1 MNKKAA
7 AIVGGVLVLGLGLF
21 GFTKLNSGSKDQ
33 EPQKEQTEQAQE
45 VEEKT
50 VKVTDSNGETVEL
63 DKNPKRVVVF
73 DYGVA
78 DILNNLGIDAVVGLP
93 KDGKM
98 PEILSDYQD
107 NKYTN
112 VGSLKETNFEA
123 VESLNPDLIIIGGR
137 QAEDIDSFKEI
148 APTVNLA
155 VDGQDYM
162 NSFKSVVTDLGKLF
176 DKEDEAKKAIDEI
189 EAKIEKVNKTVKE
202 KGLTASVVMANEGNI
217 SVFSAKSRYGLIY
230 NGLGFAEVDK
240 NIDDSTHGQQ
250 VSFEYF
256 LENKADYVF
265 VVDRGAITGKG
276 DSASKL
282 FDNEVMNKTE
292 VAKNGNI
299 VYLNSVIWYTM
310 TGGIESTNQMIDE
323 IADAIK

>member
-7 AIVGGVLVLGLGLF
+7 AIVGGILVLGLGVF
-21 GFTKLNSGSKDQ
+21 GFTKLNSGSQNQQTQQ
-33 EPQKEQTEQAQE
+33 EQSAEQT
-45 VEEKT
+45 T
-50 VKVTDSNGETVEL
+50 VQVTDANGEKAEL
-63 DKNPKRVVVF
+63 KKNPKRVVVF

-78 DILNNLGIDAVVGLP
+78 DILKNLGVDAVVGLP
-93 KDGKM
+93 KNGKM
-98 PEILSDYQD
+98 PEILSNYSDD
-107 NKYTN
+107 KYTN
-112 VGSLKETNFEA
+112 VGSLKETDFEA

-162 NSFKSVVTDLGKLF
+162 NSFKTVVTDLGNLF
-176 DKEDEAKKAIDEI
+176 DKQDEAKKAIDEI
-189 EAKIEKVNKTVKE
+189 EAKIAKVNKTVTE
-202 KGLTASVVMANEGNI
+202 KGLTASVVMANEGSI
-217 SVFSAKSRYGLIY
+217 SAFSAKSRYGLIY
-230 NGLGFAEVDK
+230 NGLGFTEVDK

-256 LENKADYVF
+256 LENKSDYVF
-265 VVDRGAITGKG
+265 VVDRGAVTGKG
-276 DSASKL
+276 EAASKL

-292 VAKNGNI
+292 VSKNGNI

-323 IADAIK
+323 IADAVK

>member
-7 AIVGGVLVLGLGLF
+7 AIVGGILVLGLGVF
-21 GFTKLNSGSKDQ
+21 GFTKLNSGSQNQQTQQ
-33 EPQKEQTEQAQE
+33 EQSAEQT
-45 VEEKT
+45 T
-50 VKVTDSNGETVEL
+50 VQITDANGEKSEL
-63 DKNPKRVVVF
+63 KKNPKRVVVF

-78 DILNNLGIDAVVGLP
+78 DILKNLGVDAVVGLP
-93 KDGKM
+93 KNGKM
-98 PEILSDYQD
+98 PEILSNYSDD
-107 NKYTN
+107 KYTN
-112 VGSLKETNFEA
+112 VGSLKETDFEA

-162 NSFKSVVTDLGKLF
+162 NSFKSVVTDLGNLF
-176 DKEDEAKKAIDEI
+176 DKQDEAKKAIDEI

-217 SVFSAKSRYGLIY
+217 SAFSAKSRYGLIY

>member
-7 AIVGGVLVLGLGLF
+7 AIVGGILVLGLGVF
-21 GFTKLNSGSKDQ
+21 GFTKLNSGSQNQQTQQ
-33 EPQKEQTEQAQE
+33 EQSAEQT
-45 VEEKT
+45 T
-50 VKVTDSNGETVEL
+50 VQITDANGEKAEL
-63 DKNPKRVVVF
+63 KKNPKRVVVF

-78 DILNNLGIDAVVGLP
+78 DILKNLGVDAVVGLP
-93 KDGKM
+93 KNGKM
-98 PEILSDYQD
+98 PEILSNYSDD
-107 NKYTN
+107 KYTN
-112 VGSLKETNFEA
+112 VGSLKETDFEA

-162 NSFKSVVTDLGKLF
+162 NSFKSVVTDLGNLF
-176 DKEDEAKKAIDEI
+176 DKQDEAKKAIDEI
-189 EAKIEKVNKTVKE
+189 EAKIAKVNKTVTE
-202 KGLTASVVMANEGNI
+202 KGLTASVVMANEGSI
-217 SVFSAKSRYGLIY
+217 SAFSAKSRYGLIY
-230 NGLGFAEVDK
+230 NGLGFTEADK

-256 LENKADYVF
+256 LENKSDYVF
-265 VVDRGAITGKG
+265 VVDRGAVTGKG
-276 DSASKL
+276 EAASKL

-323 IADAIK
+323 IADAVK

>member
-7 AIVGGVLVLGLGLF
+7 AIVGGILVLGLGVF
-21 GFTKLNSGSKDQ
+21 GFTKLNSGSQNQQTQQ
-33 EPQKEQTEQAQE
+33 EQSAEQT
-45 VEEKT
+45 T
-50 VKVTDSNGETVEL
+50 VQITDANGEKAEL
-63 DKNPKRVVVF
+63 KKNPKRVVVF

-78 DILNNLGIDAVVGLP
+78 DILKNLGVDAVVGLP
-93 KDGKM
+93 KSGKM
-98 PEILSDYQD
+98 PQILSNYSDD
-107 NKYTN
+107 KYTN
-112 VGSLKETNFEA
+112 VGSLKETDFEA

-162 NSFKSVVTDLGKLF
+162 NSFKTVVTDLGNLF
-176 DKEDEAKKAIDEI
+176 DKQDEAKKAIDEI
-189 EAKIEKVNKTVKE
+189 EAKIAKVNKTVTE
-202 KGLTASVVMANEGNI
+202 KGLTASVVMANEGSI
-217 SVFSAKSRYGLIY
+217 SAFSAKSRYGLIY
-230 NGLGFAEVDK
+230 NGLGFTEADK

-256 LENKADYVF
+256 LENKSDYVF
-265 VVDRGAITGKG
+265 VVDRGAVTGKG
-276 DSASKL
+276 EAASKL

-323 IADAIK
+323 IADAVK

>member
-7 AIVGGVLVLGLGLF
+7 AIVGGILVLGLGVF
-21 GFTKLNSGSKDQ
+21 GFTKLNSGSQNQQTQQ
-33 EPQKEQTEQAQE
+33 EQSAEQT
-45 VEEKT
+45 T
-50 VKVTDSNGETVEL
+50 VQITDANGEKAEL
-63 DKNPKRVVVF
+63 KKNPKRVVVF

-78 DILNNLGIDAVVGLP
+78 DILKNLGVDAVVGLP
-93 KDGKM
+93 KNGKM
-98 PEILSDYQD
+98 PEILSNYSDD
-107 NKYTN
+107 KYTN
-112 VGSLKETNFEA
+112 VGSLKETDFEA

-162 NSFKSVVTDLGKLF
+162 NSFKTVVTDLGNLF
-176 DKEDEAKKAIDEI
+176 DKQDEAKKAIDEI
-189 EAKIEKVNKTVKE
+189 EAKIAKVNKTVAE
-202 KGLTASVVMANEGNI
+202 KGLTASVVMANEGSI

-230 NGLGFAEVDK
+230 NGLGFTEADK

-256 LENKADYVF
+256 LENKSDYVF
-265 VVDRGAITGKG
+265 VVDRGAVTGKG
-276 DSASKL
+276 EAASKL

-292 VAKNGNI
+292 VSKNGNI

-323 IADAIK
+323 IADAVK

>member
-7 AIVGGVLVLGLGLF
+7 AIVGGILVLGLGVF
-21 GFTKLNSGSKDQ
+21 GFTKLNSGSQNQQTQQ
-33 EPQKEQTEQAQE
+33 EQSAEQT
-45 VEEKT
+45 T
-50 VKVTDSNGETVEL
+50 VQITDANGEKAEL
-63 DKNPKRVVVF
+63 KKNPKRVVVF

-78 DILNNLGIDAVVGLP
+78 DILKNLGVDAVVGLP
-93 KDGKM
+93 KNGKM
-98 PEILSDYQD
+98 PEILSNYSDD
-107 NKYTN
+107 KYTN
-112 VGSLKETNFEA
+112 VGSLKETDFEA

-162 NSFKSVVTDLGKLF
+162 NSFKTVVTDLGKLF

-202 KGLTASVVMANEGNI
+202 KGLTASVVMANEGSI
-217 SVFSAKSRYGLIY
+217 STFSAKSRYGLIY
-230 NGLGFAEVDK
+230 NGLGFTEADK

-256 LENKADYVF
+256 LENKSDYVF
-265 VVDRGAITGKG
+265 VVDRGAVTGKG
-276 DSASKL
+276 EAASKL

>member
-7 AIVGGVLVLGLGLF
+7 AIVGGILVLGLGVF
-21 GFTKLNSGSKDQ
+21 GFTKLNSGSQNQQTQQ
-33 EPQKEQTEQAQE
+33 EQSAEQT
-45 VEEKT
+45 T
-50 VKVTDSNGETVEL
+50 VQVTDANGEKAEL
-63 DKNPKRVVVF
+63 KKNPKRVVVF

-78 DILNNLGIDAVVGLP
+78 DILKNLGVDAVVGLP
-93 KDGKM
+93 KNGKM
-98 PEILSDYQD
+98 PEILSNYSDD
-107 NKYTN
+107 KYTN
-112 VGSLKETNFEA
+112 VGSLKETDFEA

-162 NSFKSVVTDLGKLF
+162 NSFKTVVTDLGNLF
-176 DKEDEAKKAIDEI
+176 DKQDEAKKAIDEI
-189 EAKIEKVNKTVKE
+189 EAKIAKVNKTVTE
-202 KGLTASVVMANEGNI
+202 KGLTASVVMANEGSI
-217 SVFSAKSRYGLIY
+217 SAFSAKSRYGLIY

-256 LENKADYVF
+256 LENKSDYVF
-265 VVDRGAITGKG
+265 VVDRGAVTGKG
-276 DSASKL
+276 EAASKL

-323 IADAIK
+323 IADAVK

>member
-7 AIVGGVLVLGLGLF
+7 AIVGGILVLGLGVF
-21 GFTKLNSGSKDQ
+21 GFTKLNSGSQNQQTQQ
-33 EPQKEQTEQAQE
+33 EQSAEQT
-45 VEEKT
+45 T
-50 VKVTDSNGETVEL
+50 VQITDANGEKAEL
-63 DKNPKRVVVF
+63 KKNPKRVVVF

-78 DILNNLGIDAVVGLP
+78 DILKNLGVDAVVGLP
-93 KDGKM
+93 KNGKM
-98 PEILSDYQD
+98 PEILSNYSDD
-107 NKYTN
+107 KYTN
-112 VGSLKETNFEA
+112 VGSLKETDFEA

-162 NSFKSVVTDLGKLF
+162 NSFKTVVTDLGNLF
-176 DKEDEAKKAIDEI
+176 DKQNEAKKAIDEI
-189 EAKIEKVNKTVKE
+189 EAKIAKVNKTVTE

-217 SVFSAKSRYGLIY
+217 SAFSAKSRYGLIY
-230 NGLGFAEVDK
+230 NGLGFTEADK

-256 LENKADYVF
+256 LENKSDYVF
-265 VVDRGAITGKG
+265 VVDRGAVTGKG
-276 DSASKL
+276 EAASKL

-292 VAKNGNI
+292 VSKNGNI

-323 IADAIK
+323 IADAVK

>member
-7 AIVGGVLVLGLGLF
+7 AIVGGILVLGLGVF
-21 GFTKLNSGSKDQ
+21 GFTKLNSGSQNQQTQQ
-33 EPQKEQTEQAQE
+33 EQSAEQT
-45 VEEKT
+45 T
-50 VKVTDSNGETVEL
+50 VQITDANGEKAEL
-63 DKNPKRVVVF
+63 KKNPKRVVVF

-78 DILNNLGIDAVVGLP
+78 DILKNLGVDAVVGLP
-93 KDGKM
+93 KNGKM
-98 PEILSDYQD
+98 PEILSNYSDD
-107 NKYTN
+107 KYTN
-112 VGSLKETNFEA
+112 VGSLKETDFEA

-162 NSFKSVVTDLGKLF
+162 NSFKTVVTDLGKLF

-189 EAKIEKVNKTVKE
+189 EAKIAKVNKTVTE
-202 KGLTASVVMANEGNI
+202 KGLTASVVMANEGSI

-230 NGLGFAEVDK
+230 NGLGFTEADK

-256 LENKADYVF
+256 LENKSDYVF
-265 VVDRGAITGKG
+265 VVDRGAVTGKG
-276 DSASKL
+276 EAASKL

-292 VAKNGNI
+292 VSKNGNI

-323 IADAIK
+323 IADAVK

>member
-7 AIVGGVLVLGLGLF
+7 AIVGGILVLGLGVF
-21 GFTKLNSGSKDQ
+21 GFTKLNSGSQNQQTQQ
-33 EPQKEQTEQAQE
+33 EQSAEQT
-45 VEEKT
+45 T
-50 VKVTDSNGETVEL
+50 VQITDANGEKAEL
-63 DKNPKRVVVF
+63 KKNPKRVVVF

-78 DILNNLGIDAVVGLP
+78 DILKNLGVDAVVGLP
-93 KDGKM
+93 KNGKM
-98 PEILSDYQD
+98 PEILSNYSDD
-107 NKYTN
+107 KYTN
-112 VGSLKETNFEA
+112 VGSLKETDFEA

-162 NSFKSVVTDLGKLF
+162 NSFKTVVTDLGKLF

-217 SVFSAKSRYGLIY
+217 SAFSAKSRYGLIY

-299 VYLNSVIWYTM
+299 VYLNSVIWYTT

-323 IADAIK
+323 IADAVK

>member
-7 AIVGGVLVLGLGLF
+7 AIVGGILVLGLGVF
-21 GFTKLNSGSKDQ
+21 GFTKLNSGSQNQQTQQ
-33 EPQKEQTEQAQE
+33 EQSAEQT
-45 VEEKT
+45 T
-50 VKVTDSNGETVEL
+50 VQITDANGEKAEL
-63 DKNPKRVVVF
+63 KKNPKRVVVF

-78 DILNNLGIDAVVGLP
+78 DILKNLGVDAVVGLP
-93 KDGKM
+93 KNGKM
-98 PEILSDYQD
+98 PEILSNYSDD
-107 NKYTN
+107 KYTN
-112 VGSLKETNFEA
+112 VGSLKETAFEA

-162 NSFKSVVTDLGKLF
+162 NSFKTVVTDLGNLF
-176 DKEDEAKKAIDEI
+176 DKQDEAKKAIDEI
-189 EAKIEKVNKTVKE
+189 EAKIAKVNKTVTE
-202 KGLTASVVMANEGNI
+202 KGLTASVVMANEGSI

-230 NGLGFAEVDK
+230 NGLGFTEADK

-256 LENKADYVF
+256 LENKSDYVF
-265 VVDRGAITGKG
+265 VVDRGAVTGKG
-276 DSASKL
+276 EAASKL

-292 VAKNGNI
+292 VSKNGNI

-323 IADAIK
+323 IADAVK

>member
-7 AIVGGVLVLGLGLF
+7 AIVGGILVLGLGVF
-21 GFTKLNSGSKDQ
+21 GFTKLNSGSQNQQTQQ
-33 EPQKEQTEQAQE
+33 EQSAEQT
-45 VEEKT
+45 T
-50 VKVTDSNGETVEL
+50 VQITDANGEKAEL
-63 DKNPKRVVVF
+63 KKNPKRVVVF

-78 DILNNLGIDAVVGLP
+78 DILKNLGVDAVVGLP
-93 KDGKM
+93 KNGKM
-98 PEILSDYQD
+98 PEILSNYSDD
-107 NKYTN
+107 KYTN
-112 VGSLKETNFEA
+112 VGSLKETDFEA

-162 NSFKSVVTDLGKLF
+162 NSFKTVVTDLGNLF
-176 DKEDEAKKAIDEI
+176 DKQDEAKKAIDEI
-189 EAKIEKVNKTVKE
+189 EAKIEKVNKTVTE
-202 KGLTASVVMANEGNI
+202 KGLTASVVMANEGSI
-217 SVFSAKSRYGLIY
+217 SAFSAKSRYGLIY
-230 NGLGFAEVDK
+230 NGLGFTEVDK

-256 LENKADYVF
+256 LENKSDYVF
-265 VVDRGAITGKG
+265 VVDRGAVTGKG
-276 DSASKL
+276 EAASKL

-292 VAKNGNI
+292 VSKNGNI

-323 IADAIK
+323 IADAVK

>member
-7 AIVGGVLVLGLGLF
+7 AIVGGILVLGLGVF
-21 GFTKLNSGSKDQ
+21 GFTKLNSGSQNQQTQQ
-33 EPQKEQTEQAQE
+33 EQSAEQT
-45 VEEKT
+45 T
-50 VKVTDSNGETVEL
+50 VQITDANGEKAEL
-63 DKNPKRVVVF
+63 KKNPKRVVVF

-78 DILNNLGIDAVVGLP
+78 DILKNLGVDAVVGLP
-93 KDGKM
+93 KSGKM
-98 PEILSDYQD
+98 PEILSNYSDD
-107 NKYTN
+107 KYTN
-112 VGSLKETNFEA
+112 VGSLKETDFEA

-137 QAEDIDSFKEI
+137 QAEDIDNFKEI

-162 NSFKSVVTDLGKLF
+162 NSFKTVVTDLGNLF
-176 DKEDEAKKAIDEI
+176 DKQDEAKKAIDEI
-189 EAKIEKVNKTVKE
+189 EAKIAKVNKTVTE
-202 KGLTASVVMANEGNI
+202 KGLTASVVMANEGSI

-230 NGLGFAEVDK
+230 NGLGFTEADK

-256 LENKADYVF
+256 LENKSDYVF
-265 VVDRGAITGKG
+265 VVDRGAVTGKG
-276 DSASKL
+276 EAASKL

-323 IADAIK
+323 IADAVK

>member
-7 AIVGGVLVLGLGLF
+7 AIVGGILVLGLGVF
-21 GFTKLNSGSKDQ
+21 GFTKLNSGSQNQQTQQ
-33 EPQKEQTEQAQE
+33 EQSAEQT
-45 VEEKT
+45 T
-50 VKVTDSNGETVEL
+50 VQVTDANGEKAEL
-63 DKNPKRVVVF
+63 KKNPKRVVVF

-78 DILNNLGIDAVVGLP
+78 DILKNLGVDAVVGLP
-93 KDGKM
+93 KNGKM
-98 PEILSDYQD
+98 PEILSNYSDD
-107 NKYTN
+107 KYTN
-112 VGSLKETNFEA
+112 VGSLKETDFEA

-162 NSFKSVVTDLGKLF
+162 NSFKTVVTDLGNLF
-176 DKEDEAKKAIDEI
+176 DKQDEAKKAIDEI
-189 EAKIEKVNKTVKE
+189 EAKIAKVNKTVAE
-202 KGLTASVVMANEGNI
+202 KGLTASVVMANEGSI
-217 SVFSAKSRYGLIY
+217 STFSAKSRYGLIY

-256 LENKADYVF
+256 LENKSDYVF
-265 VVDRGAITGKG
+265 VVDRGAVTGKG
-276 DSASKL
+276 EAASKL

>member
-7 AIVGGVLVLGLGLF
+7 AIVGGILVLGLGVF
-21 GFTKLNSGSKDQ
+21 GFTKLNSGSQNQQTQQ
-33 EPQKEQTEQAQE
+33 EQSAEQT
-45 VEEKT
+45 T
-50 VKVTDSNGETVEL
+50 VQITDANGEKAEL
-63 DKNPKRVVVF
+63 KKNPKRVVVF

-78 DILNNLGIDAVVGLP
+78 DILKNLGVDAVVGLP
-93 KDGKM
+93 KNGKM
-98 PEILSDYQD
+98 PEILSNYSDD
-107 NKYTN
+107 KYTN
-112 VGSLKETNFEA
+112 VGSLKETDFEA

-189 EAKIEKVNKTVKE
+189 EAKIAKVNKTVTE

-217 SVFSAKSRYGLIY
+217 SAFSAKSRYGLIY

-323 IADAIK
+323 IADAVK

>member
-7 AIVGGVLVLGLGLF
+7 AIVGGILVLGLGVF
-21 GFTKLNSGSKDQ
+21 GFTKLNSGSQNQQTQQ
-33 EPQKEQTEQAQE
+33 EQSAEQTTVQITDANG
-45 VEEKT
+45 EKT
-50 VKVTDSNGETVEL
+50 EVK
-63 DKNPKRVVVF
+63 KNPKRVVVF

-78 DILNNLGIDAVVGLP
+78 DILKNLGVDAVVGLP
-93 KDGKM
+93 KNGKM
-98 PEILSDYQD
+98 PEILSNYSDD
-107 NKYTN
+107 KYTN
-112 VGSLKETNFEA
+112 VGSLKETDFEA

-137 QAEDIDSFKEI
+137 QAEDIDNFKEI
-148 APTVNLA
+148 APTVNLE

-162 NSFKSVVTDLGKLF
+162 NSFKTVVTDLGNLF
-176 DKEDEAKKAIDEI
+176 DKQDEAKKAIDEI
-189 EAKIEKVNKTVKE
+189 EAKIAKVNKTVTE
-202 KGLTASVVMANEGNI
+202 KGLTASVVMANEGSI
-217 SVFSAKSRYGLIY
+217 STFSAKSRYGLIY

-256 LENKADYVF
+256 LENKSDYVF
-265 VVDRGAITGKG
+265 VVDRGAVTGKG
-276 DSASKL
+276 EAASKL

>member
-7 AIVGGVLVLGLGLF
+7 AIVGGILVLGLGVF
-21 GFTKLNSGSKDQ
+21 GFTKLNSGSQNQQTQQ
-33 EPQKEQTEQAQE
+33 EQSAEQT
-45 VEEKT
+45 T
-50 VKVTDSNGETVEL
+50 VQITDANGEKAEL
-63 DKNPKRVVVF
+63 KKNPKRVVVF

-78 DILNNLGIDAVVGLP
+78 DILKNLGVDAVVGLP
-93 KDGKM
+93 KNGKM
-98 PEILSDYQD
+98 PEILSNYSDD
-107 NKYTN
+107 KYTN
-112 VGSLKETNFEA
+112 VGSLKETDFEA
-123 VESLNPDLIIIGGR
+123 VESLNPDLILIGGR

-162 NSFKSVVTDLGKLF
+162 NSFKTVVTDLGNLF
-176 DKEDEAKKAIDEI
+176 DKQDEAKKAIDEI
-189 EAKIEKVNKTVKE
+189 EAKIAKVNKTVTE
-202 KGLTASVVMANEGNI
+202 KGLTASVVMANEGSI
-217 SVFSAKSRYGLIY
+217 STFSAKSRYGLIY
-230 NGLGFAEVDK
+230 NGLGFTEADK

-256 LENKADYVF
+256 LENKSDYVF
-265 VVDRGAITGKG
+265 VVDRGAVTGKG
-276 DSASKL
+276 EAASKL

-323 IADAIK
+323 IADAVK

>member
-7 AIVGGVLVLGLGLF
+7 AIVGGILVLGLGVF
-21 GFTKLNSGSKDQ
+21 GFTKLNSGSQNQQTQQ
-33 EPQKEQTEQAQE
+33 EQSAEQT
-45 VEEKT
+45 T
-50 VKVTDSNGETVEL
+50 VQITDANGEKSEL
-63 DKNPKRVVVF
+63 KKNPKRVVVF

-78 DILNNLGIDAVVGLP
+78 DILKNLGVDAVVGLP
-93 KDGKM
+93 KNGKM
-98 PEILSDYQD
+98 PEILSNYSDD
-107 NKYTN
+107 KYTN
-112 VGSLKETNFEA
+112 VGSLKETDFEA

-162 NSFKSVVTDLGKLF
+162 NSFKTVVTDLGNLF
-176 DKEDEAKKAIDEI
+176 DKQDEAKKAIDEI
-189 EAKIEKVNKTVKE
+189 EAKIAKVNKTVAE
-202 KGLTASVVMANEGNI
+202 KGLTASVVMANEGSI
-217 SVFSAKSRYGLIY
+217 STFSAKSRYGLIY

-256 LENKADYVF
+256 LENKSDYVF
-265 VVDRGAITGKG
+265 VVDRGAVTGKG
-276 DSASKL
+276 EAASKL

>member
-7 AIVGGVLVLGLGLF
+7 AIVGGILVLGLGVF
-21 GFTKLNSGSKDQ
+21 GFTKLNSGSQNQQTQQ
-33 EPQKEQTEQAQE
+33 EQSAEQT
-45 VEEKT
+45 T
-50 VKVTDSNGETVEL
+50 VQITDANGEKAEL
-63 DKNPKRVVVF
+63 KKNPKRVVVF

-78 DILNNLGIDAVVGLP
+78 DILKNLGVDAVVGLP
-93 KDGKM
+93 KNGKM
-98 PEILSDYQD
+98 PEILSNYSDD
-107 NKYTN
+107 KYTN
-112 VGSLKETNFEA
+112 VGSLKETDFEA

-162 NSFKSVVTDLGKLF
+162 NSFKTVVTDLGNLF
-176 DKEDEAKKAIDEI
+176 DKQDEAKKAIDEI
-189 EAKIEKVNKTVKE
+189 EAKIAKVNKTVTE

-217 SVFSAKSRYGLIY
+217 SAFSAKSRYGLIY

-256 LENKADYVF
+256 LENKSDYVF
-265 VVDRGAITGKG
+265 VVDRGAVTGKG
-276 DSASKL
+276 EAASKL

>member
-7 AIVGGVLVLGLGLF
+7 IIAGIAIVGLVGAFAL
-21 GFTKLNSGSKDQ
+21 
-33 EPQKEQTEQAQE
+33 
-45 VEEKT
+45 
-50 VKVTDSNGETVEL
+50 SNKKGITPDNNVAAESTMTIAHDLGETKVE
-63 DKNPKRVVVF
+63 KNPDRVVVF
-73 DYGVA
+73 DIPTLDTMEV
-78 DILNNLGIDAVVGLP
+78 LGIDNVVGVP
-93 KDGKM
+93 TSTY
-98 PEILSDYQD
+98 PENLS
-107 NKYTN
+107 KYESDEYTK
-112 VGSLKETNFEA
+112 VGTVKEVDLEA
-123 VESLNPDLIIIGGR
+123 IKSADPDLIIIGGR

-162 NSFKSVVTDLGKLF
+162 NSFKTVVTDLGKLF

-217 SVFSAKSRYGLIY
+217 SAFSAKSRYGLIY

-256 LENKADYVF
+256 LENKSDYVF
-265 VVDRGAITGKG
+265 VVDRGAVTGKG
-276 DSASKL
+276 EAASKL

-323 IADAIK
+323 IADAVK

>member
-7 AIVGGVLVLGLGLF
+7 AIVGGILVLGLGVF
-21 GFTKLNSGSKDQ
+21 GFTKLNSGSQNQQTQQ
-33 EPQKEQTEQAQE
+33 EQSAEQT
-45 VEEKT
+45 T
-50 VKVTDSNGETVEL
+50 VQITDANGEKAEL
-63 DKNPKRVVVF
+63 KKNPKRVVVF

-78 DILNNLGIDAVVGLP
+78 DILKNLGVDAVVGLP
-93 KDGKM
+93 KNGKM
-98 PEILSDYQD
+98 PEILSNYSDD
-107 NKYTN
+107 KYTN
-112 VGSLKETNFEA
+112 VGSLKETDFEA

-137 QAEDIDSFKEI
+137 QAEDIDNFKEI
-148 APTVNLA
+148 APTVNLE

-162 NSFKSVVTDLGKLF
+162 NSFKTVVTDLGNLF
-176 DKEDEAKKAIDEI
+176 DKQDEAKKAIDEI
-189 EAKIEKVNKTVKE
+189 EAKIAKVNKTVTE
-202 KGLTASVVMANEGNI
+202 KGLTASVVMANEGSI

-256 LENKADYVF
+256 LENKSDYVF
-265 VVDRGAITGKG
+265 VVDRGAVTGKG
-276 DSASKL
+276 EAASKL

-292 VAKNGNI
+292 VSKNGNI

-323 IADAIK
+323 IADAVK

>member
-7 AIVGGVLVLGLGLF
+7 AIVGGILVLGLGVF
-21 GFTKLNSGSKDQ
+21 GFTKLNSGSQNQQTQQ
-33 EPQKEQTEQAQE
+33 EQSAEQT
-45 VEEKT
+45 T
-50 VKVTDSNGETVEL
+50 VQITDANGEKAEL
-63 DKNPKRVVVF
+63 KKNPKRVVVF

-78 DILNNLGIDAVVGLP
+78 DILKNLGVDAVVGLP
-93 KDGKM
+93 KNGKM
-98 PEILSDYQD
+98 PEILSNYSDD
-107 NKYTN
+107 KYTN
-112 VGSLKETNFEA
+112 VGSLKETDFEA

-162 NSFKSVVTDLGKLF
+162 NSFKTVVTDLGNLF
-176 DKEDEAKKAIDEI
+176 DKQNEAKKAIDEI
-189 EAKIEKVNKTVKE
+189 EAKIAKVNKTVTE

-217 SVFSAKSRYGLIY
+217 SAFSAKSRYGLIY

-276 DSASKL
+276 EAASKL

-323 IADAIK
+323 IADAVK

>member
-7 AIVGGVLVLGLGLF
+7 AIVGGILVLGLGVF
-21 GFTKLNSGSKDQ
+21 GFTKLNSGSQNQQTQQ
-33 EPQKEQTEQAQE
+33 EQSAEQT
-45 VEEKT
+45 T
-50 VKVTDSNGETVEL
+50 VQITDANGEKAEL
-63 DKNPKRVVVF
+63 KKNPKRVVVF

-78 DILNNLGIDAVVGLP
+78 DILKNLGVDAVVGLP
-93 KDGKM
+93 KSGKM
-98 PEILSDYQD
+98 PEILSNYSDD
-107 NKYTN
+107 KYTN
-112 VGSLKETNFEA
+112 VGSLKETDFEA

-137 QAEDIDSFKEI
+137 QAEDIDNFKEI

-162 NSFKSVVTDLGKLF
+162 NSFKTVVTDLGNLF
-176 DKEDEAKKAIDEI
+176 DKQDEAKKAIDEI
-189 EAKIEKVNKTVKE
+189 EAKIAKVNKTVTE
-202 KGLTASVVMANEGNI
+202 KGLTASVVMANEGSI
-217 SVFSAKSRYGLIY
+217 SAFSAKSRYGLIY
-230 NGLGFAEVDK
+230 NGLGFTEADK

-256 LENKADYVF
+256 LENKSDYVF
-265 VVDRGAITGKG
+265 VVDRGAVTGKG
-276 DSASKL
+276 EAASKL

-323 IADAIK
+323 IADAVK

>member
-7 AIVGGVLVLGLGLF
+7 AIVGGILVLGLGVF
-21 GFTKLNSGSKDQ
+21 GFTKLNSGSQNQQTQQ
-33 EPQKEQTEQAQE
+33 EQSAEQT
-45 VEEKT
+45 T
-50 VKVTDSNGETVEL
+50 VQITDANGEKAEL
-63 DKNPKRVVVF
+63 KKNPKRVVVF

-78 DILNNLGIDAVVGLP
+78 DILKNLGVDAVVGLP
-93 KDGKM
+93 KNGKM
-98 PEILSDYQD
+98 PEILSNYSDD
-107 NKYTN
+107 KYTN
-112 VGSLKETNFEA
+112 VGSLKETDFEA

-162 NSFKSVVTDLGKLF
+162 NSFKTVVTDLGNLF
-176 DKEDEAKKAIDEI
+176 DKQDEAKKAIDEI
-189 EAKIEKVNKTVKE
+189 EAKIAKVNKTVTE
-202 KGLTASVVMANEGNI
+202 KGLTASVVMANEGSI
-217 SVFSAKSRYGLIY
+217 SAFSAKSRYGLIY

-256 LENKADYVF
+256 LENKSDYVF
-265 VVDRGAITGKG
+265 VVDRGAVTGKG
-276 DSASKL
+276 EAASKL

>member
-7 AIVGGVLVLGLGLF
+7 AIVGGRLVLGLGVF
-21 GFTKLNSGSKDQ
+21 GFTKLNSGSQNQQTQQ
-33 EPQKEQTEQAQE
+33 EQSAEQT
-45 VEEKT
+45 T
-50 VKVTDSNGETVEL
+50 VQITDANGEKAEL
-63 DKNPKRVVVF
+63 KKNPKRVVVF

-78 DILNNLGIDAVVGLP
+78 DILKNLGVDAVVGLP
-93 KDGKM
+93 KNGKM
-98 PEILSDYQD
+98 PEILSNYSDD
-107 NKYTN
+107 KYTN
-112 VGSLKETNFEA
+112 VGSLKETDFEA

-162 NSFKSVVTDLGKLF
+162 NSFKTVVTDLGNLF
-176 DKEDEAKKAIDEI
+176 DKQDEAKKAIDEI
-189 EAKIEKVNKTVKE
+189 EAKIAKVNKTVTE
-202 KGLTASVVMANEGNI
+202 KGLTASVVMANEGSI

-230 NGLGFAEVDK
+230 NGLGFTEADK

-256 LENKADYVF
+256 LENKSDYVF
-265 VVDRGAITGKG
+265 VVDRGAVTGKG
-276 DSASKL
+276 EAASKL

-292 VAKNGNI
+292 VSKNGNI

-323 IADAIK
+323 IADAVK

>member
-7 AIVGGVLVLGLGLF
+7 AIVGGILVLGLGVF
-21 GFTKLNSGSKDQ
+21 GFTKLNSGSQNQQTQQ
-33 EPQKEQTEQAQE
+33 EQSAEQT
-45 VEEKT
+45 T
-50 VKVTDSNGETVEL
+50 VQITDANGEKAEL
-63 DKNPKRVVVF
+63 KKNPKRVVVF

-78 DILNNLGIDAVVGLP
+78 DILKNLGVDAVVGLP
-93 KDGKM
+93 KNGKM
-98 PEILSDYQD
+98 PEILSNYSDD
-107 NKYTN
+107 KYTN
-112 VGSLKETNFEA
+112 VGSLKETDFEA

-148 APTVNLA
+148 TPTVNLE

-162 NSFKSVVTDLGKLF
+162 NSFKTVVTDLGNLF
-176 DKEDEAKKAIDEI
+176 DKQDEAKKAIDEI
-189 EAKIEKVNKTVKE
+189 EAKIAKVNKTVTE
-202 KGLTASVVMANEGNI
+202 KGLTASVVMANEGSI

-230 NGLGFAEVDK
+230 NGLGFTEADK

-256 LENKADYVF
+256 LENKSDYVF
-265 VVDRGAITGKG
+265 VVDRGAVTGKG
-276 DSASKL
+276 EAASKL

>member
-7 AIVGGVLVLGLGLF
+7 AIVGGILVLGLGVF
-21 GFTKLNSGSKDQ
+21 GFTKLNSGSQNQQTQQ
-33 EPQKEQTEQAQE
+33 EQSAEQT
-45 VEEKT
+45 T
-50 VKVTDSNGETVEL
+50 VQITDANGEKAEL
-63 DKNPKRVVVF
+63 KKNPKRVVVF

-78 DILNNLGIDAVVGLP
+78 DILKNLGVDAVVGLP
-93 KDGKM
+93 KNGKM
-98 PEILSDYQD
+98 PEILSNYSDD
-107 NKYTN
+107 KYTN
-112 VGSLKETNFEA
+112 VGSLKETDFEA

-162 NSFKSVVTDLGKLF
+162 NSFKTVVTDLGNLF
-176 DKEDEAKKAIDEI
+176 DKQDEAKKAIDEI
-189 EAKIEKVNKTVKE
+189 EAKIAKVNKTVAE
-202 KGLTASVVMANEGNI
+202 KGLTASVVMANEGSI

-230 NGLGFAEVDK
+230 NGLGFTEVDK

-256 LENKADYVF
+256 LENKSDYVF
-265 VVDRGAITGKG
+265 VVDRGAVTGKG
-276 DSASKL
+276 ESAKAL

-292 VAKNGNI
+292 VAKNGNV
-299 VYLNSVIWYTM
+299 VYLDSVVWYTM
-310 TGGIESTNQMIDE
+310 TGGIESTKVMIDE

>member
-7 AIVGGVLVLGLGLF
+7 AIVGGILLLGLGVF
-21 GFTKLNSGSKDQ
+21 GFTKLNSGSQNQQTQQ
-33 EPQKEQTEQAQE
+33 EQSAEQT
-45 VEEKT
+45 T
-50 VKVTDSNGETVEL
+50 VQITDANGEKAEL
-63 DKNPKRVVVF
+63 KKNPKRVVVF

-78 DILNNLGIDAVVGLP
+78 DILKNLGVDAVVGLP
-93 KDGKM
+93 KNGKM
-98 PEILSDYQD
+98 PEILSNYSDD
-107 NKYTN
+107 KYTN
-112 VGSLKETNFEA
+112 VGSLKETDFEA

-217 SVFSAKSRYGLIY
+217 SAFSAKSRYGLIY

>member
-7 AIVGGVLVLGLGLF
+7 AIVGGILVLGLGVF
-21 GFTKLNSGSKDQ
+21 GFTKLNSGSQNQQTQQ
-33 EPQKEQTEQAQE
+33 EQSAEQT
-45 VEEKT
+45 T
-50 VKVTDSNGETVEL
+50 VQVTDANGEKAEL
-63 DKNPKRVVVF
+63 KKNPKRVVVF

-78 DILNNLGIDAVVGLP
+78 DILKNLGVDAVVGLP
-93 KDGKM
+93 KNGKM
-98 PEILSDYQD
+98 PEILSNYSDD
-107 NKYTN
+107 KYTN
-112 VGSLKETNFEA
+112 VGSLKETDFEA

-162 NSFKSVVTDLGKLF
+162 NSFKTVVTDLGNLF
-176 DKEDEAKKAIDEI
+176 DKQDEAKKAIDEI
-189 EAKIEKVNKTVKE
+189 EAKIAKVNKTVTE
-202 KGLTASVVMANEGNI
+202 KGLTASVVMANEGSI
-217 SVFSAKSRYGLIY
+217 STFSAKSRYGLIY

-256 LENKADYVF
+256 LENKSDYVF
-265 VVDRGAITGKG
+265 VVDRGAVTGKG
-276 DSASKL
+276 EAASKL

-323 IADAIK
+323 IADAVK

>member
-7 AIVGGVLVLGLGLF
+7 AIVGGILVLGLGVF
-21 GFTKLNSGSKDQ
+21 GFTKLNSGSQNQQTQQ
-33 EPQKEQTEQAQE
+33 EQSAEQT
-45 VEEKT
+45 T
-50 VKVTDSNGETVEL
+50 VQVTDANGEKAEL
-63 DKNPKRVVVF
+63 KKNPKRVVVF

-78 DILNNLGIDAVVGLP
+78 DILKNLGVDAIVGLP
-93 KDGKM
+93 KNGKM
-98 PEILSDYQD
+98 PEILSNYSDD
-107 NKYTN
+107 KYTN
-112 VGSLKETNFEA
+112 VGSLKETDFEA

-162 NSFKSVVTDLGKLF
+162 NSFKTVVTDLGNLF
-176 DKEDEAKKAIDEI
+176 DKQDEAKKAIDEI
-189 EAKIEKVNKTVKE
+189 EAKIAKVNKTVAE
-202 KGLTASVVMANEGNI
+202 KGLTASVVMANEGSI

-230 NGLGFAEVDK
+230 NGLGFTEVDK

-256 LENKADYVF
+256 LENKSDYVF
-265 VVDRGAITGKG
+265 VVDRGAVTGKG
-276 DSASKL
+276 EAASKL

>member
-7 AIVGGVLVLGLGLF
+7 AIVGGILVLGLGVF
-21 GFTKLNSGSKDQ
+21 GFTKLNSGSQNQQTQQ
-33 EPQKEQTEQAQE
+33 EQSAEQT
-45 VEEKT
+45 T
-50 VKVTDSNGETVEL
+50 VQITDANGEKAEL
-63 DKNPKRVVVF
+63 KKNPKRVVVF

-78 DILNNLGIDAVVGLP
+78 DILKNLGVDAVVGLP
-93 KDGKM
+93 KNGKM
-98 PEILSDYQD
+98 PEILSNYSDD
-107 NKYTN
+107 KYTN
-112 VGSLKETNFEA
+112 VGSLKETDFEA

-162 NSFKSVVTDLGKLF
+162 NSFKTVVTDLGNLF
-176 DKEDEAKKAIDEI
+176 DKQDEAKKAIDEI

-217 SVFSAKSRYGLIY
+217 SAFSAKSRYGLIY

-265 VVDRGAITGKG
+265 VVDRGSITGKG

>member
-7 AIVGGVLVLGLGLF
+7 AIVGGILVVGLGLF
-21 GFTKLNSGSKDQ
+21 GFTKLNSGSNSGSQDQ
-33 EPQKEQTEQAQE
+33 TKQEQN
-45 VEEKT
+45 VEET
-50 VKVTDSNGETVEL
+50 IVKVTDSNGEAVEL
-63 DKNPKRVVVF
+63 EKNPQRVVVF

-93 KDGKM
+93 KNGKM
-98 PEILSDYQD
+98 PEILSNYSDD
-107 NKYTN
+107 KYTN
-112 VGSLKETNFEA
+112 VGSLKETDFEA

-217 SVFSAKSRYGLIY
+217 SAFSAKSRYGLIY

-310 TGGIESTNQMIDE
+310 TGGIESTNKMIDE
-323 IADAIK
+323 IADALK

>member
-7 AIVGGVLVLGLGLF
+7 AIVGGILVLGLGVF
-21 GFTKLNSGSKDQ
+21 GFTKLNSGSQNQQTQQ
-33 EPQKEQTEQAQE
+33 EQSAEQT
-45 VEEKT
+45 T
-50 VKVTDSNGETVEL
+50 VQITDANGEKAEL
-63 DKNPKRVVVF
+63 KKNPKRVVVF

-78 DILNNLGIDAVVGLP
+78 DILKNLGVDAVVGIP
-93 KDGKM
+93 KNGKM
-98 PEILSDYQD
+98 PEILSNYSDD
-107 NKYTN
+107 KYTN
-112 VGSLKETNFEA
+112 VGSLKETDFEA

-162 NSFKSVVTDLGKLF
+162 NSFKTVVTDLGNLF
-176 DKEDEAKKAIDEI
+176 DKQDEAKKAIDEI
-189 EAKIEKVNKTVKE
+189 EAKIAKVNKTVTE
-202 KGLTASVVMANEGNI
+202 KGLTASVVMANEGSI
-217 SVFSAKSRYGLIY
+217 STFSAKSRYGLIY

-256 LENKADYVF
+256 LENKSDYVF
-265 VVDRGAITGKG
+265 VVDRGAVTGKG
-276 DSASKL
+276 EAASKL

-323 IADAIK
+323 IADAVK